1 MSLEIKFNN
10 QSIRKN
16 IEGLMQ
22 KSGGAMENR
31 PLFYVSVYTRN
42 QKGNL

>member
-1 MSLEIKFNN
+1 MSLKIKFNN

-31 PLFYVSVYTRN
+31 PLLHVSIYTRD